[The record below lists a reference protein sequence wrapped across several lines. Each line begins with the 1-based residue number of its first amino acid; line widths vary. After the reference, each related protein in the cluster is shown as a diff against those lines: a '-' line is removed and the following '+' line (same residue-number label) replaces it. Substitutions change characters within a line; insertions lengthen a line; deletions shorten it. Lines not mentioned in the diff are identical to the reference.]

1 MNLISISCHGRL
13 RAMLPLLV
21 ACSVVPI
28 GAPCA
33 DTLPWLESGQQ
44 VQPPASAPTYAGA
57 PRASERVT
65 CNRSS
70 AGSMVSKQTVGGVI
84 GGVLGGLLGSQVG
97 HKGTGKTVATI
108 GGVLLGAMIG
118 GGIGRSMDAA
128 DQECARQAL
137 EYAPDHTVVTWNNP
151 DTQTGY
157 EVTPVSTYRTA
168 SGSYCR
174 DYVTEAQVAGG
185 SQQVRG
191 KACRQPDGTW
201 RIVE

>member
-1 MNLISISCHGRL
+1 MNLFSLNLRGRL
-13 RAMLPLLV
+13 PMLLPLLV
-21 ACSVVPI
+21 SWSLVPI
-28 GAPCA
+28 GTPRAE
-33 DTLPWLESGQQ
+33 TLPWLESGQQ
-44 VQPPASAPTYAGA
+44 TQPPASAPAYADAA
-57 PRASERVT
+57 PATQRIS

-137 EYAPDHTVVTWNNP
+137 EYAPDHTMVTWNNP
-151 DTQTGY
+151 DTQTDY

-185 SQQVRG
+185 TQQVRG
-191 KACRQPDGTW
+191 KACRQSDGTW
-201 RIVE
+201 QIVE